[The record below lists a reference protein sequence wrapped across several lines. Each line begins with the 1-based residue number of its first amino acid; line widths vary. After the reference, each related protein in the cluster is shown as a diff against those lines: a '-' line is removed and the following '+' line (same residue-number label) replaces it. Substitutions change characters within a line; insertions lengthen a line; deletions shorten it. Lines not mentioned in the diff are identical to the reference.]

1 MYQDI
6 RNATKAAV
14 VDAHKV
20 RIVTDK
26 VNPIYIGR
34 K

>member
-1 MYQDI
+1 MYQRI
-6 RNATKAAV
+6 KNATKAAV
-14 VDAHKV
+14 VDAQKV

>member
-1 MYQDI
+1 MHQRI
-6 RNATKAAV
+6 KNATKAAV